1 MTLINK
7 IATGLGAVTLAAL
20 SLTGCVEDYTNT
32 TRTRSKIETTQQ
44 SKQEEV
50 KDYFAEIPMH
60 HAPLSTASVAMT
72 SGDFNRDGNL
82 DVVLSNLDDN
92 GTMLYFFEGDGK
104 GNFKLRQYSK

>member
-1 MTLINK
+1 MALINK
-7 IATGLGAVTLAAL
+7 IATGLGAVTLATL
-20 SLTGCVEDYTNT
+20 SLIGCGKDYYTNT
-32 TRTRSKIETTQQ
+32 TRTRNTPQPKSET
-44 SKQEEV
+44 

-82 DVVLSNLDDN
+82 DVVLINLDDN